1 MAMPWRW
8 APLRTLQT
16 GADVL
21 RLVRAQRH
29 DLRIGSEM
37 FRLPQE
43 EAVILVGVMRL
54 DLGDESKTTEIF
66 LGVSKVLFPEHVD

>member
-1 MAMPWRW
+1 
-8 APLRTLQT
+8 
-16 GADVL
+16 
-21 RLVRAQRH
+21 
-29 DLRIGSEM
+29 M

-66 LGVSKVLFPEHVD
+66 LGVSKVRFPEHVD

>member
-1 MAMPWRW
+1 
-8 APLRTLQT
+8 
-16 GADVL
+16 
-21 RLVRAQRH
+21 
-29 DLRIGSEM
+29 M

-43 EAVILVGVMRL
+43 EAVILVGVMWL

>member
-1 MAMPWRW
+1 
-8 APLRTLQT
+8 
-16 GADVL
+16 
-21 RLVRAQRH
+21 
-29 DLRIGSEM
+29 M
-37 FRLPQE
+37 FRLQQE